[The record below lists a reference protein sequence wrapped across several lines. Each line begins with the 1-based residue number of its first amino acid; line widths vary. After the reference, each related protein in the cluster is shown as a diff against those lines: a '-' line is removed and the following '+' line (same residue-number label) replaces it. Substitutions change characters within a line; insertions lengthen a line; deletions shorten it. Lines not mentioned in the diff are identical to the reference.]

1 MVAPNNRY
9 SRASQQA
16 TSRFDL
22 NVRDALVNP
31 RSAIGKYQTESRHIK
46 VVFFG
51 NAAYRAE
58 VDAVCRTN
66 LRPLIFKLKPRN
78 SARVA
83 DRKSGRL

>member
-1 MVAPNNRY
+1 MVVPNNRY

-22 NVRDALVNP
+22 NVRDALVNS
-31 RSAIGKYQTESRHIK
+31 RCAIGQYQTESRHIK
-46 VVFFG
+46 GVFFG

-66 LRPLIFKLKPRN
+66 LRPL
-78 SARVA
+78 
-83 DRKSGRL
+83 